1 VIYCLKTL
9 MYHIMYDNQNHVSD
23 GTISFRE
30 IELQLDTGIQVRGH
44 AALLSRE

>member
-1 VIYCLKTL
+1 
-9 MYHIMYDNQNHVSD
+9 MYLIMYDNQNHVSD

-30 IELQLDTGIQVRGH
+30 IEFQSDTEIQLQGH